1 MQGHIDVLRWAHEN
15 GCPLDN
21 GCLPFAAQGGH
32 LATVQWLRANGCP
45 WSLAVCNAAVIG
57 QQGRPGEPRAWSGE
71 VKDVKGHVHVLR
83 WVRKNGCP
91 WDAGTKATAWKA
103 YKYRDTFGN
112 VVRPEDE
119 GEGVMMTPAQ
129 AAELGLP
136 PV

>member
-1 MQGHIDVLRWAHEN
+1 MGHLEVLRWAHEN
-15 GCPLDN
+15 GCPLN
-21 GCLPFAAQGGH
+21 NLCLPFAAKGGH

-45 WSLAVCNAAVIG
+45 WSWTVCNAAVVG
-57 QQGRPGEPRAWSGE
+57 QQGRPGAAAWTGQLN
-71 VKDVKGHVHVLR
+71 GHVHVLR
-83 WVRKNGCP
+83 WIRKNGCP